1 MKTMEGGRKPRYR
14 GVDCSRLWMERPL
27 IGYNLGPGGQAH
39 DATLHSGGA
48 PGQRYGPPP
57 EWTQPEPSALR
68 WRQQSCECPSCM
80 GLPATEGPFLI
91 ASLTGHFR
99 AVSSCHC
106 IVRTVRI
113 RLRFGLDEQCSAGGD
128 G

>member
-57 EWTQPEPSALR
+57 NGRNQRASAIR
-68 WRQQSCECPSCM
+68 RCP
-80 GLPATEGPFLI
+80 
-91 ASLTGHFR
+91 
-99 AVSSCHC
+99 
-106 IVRTVRI
+106 
-113 RLRFGLDEQCSAGGD
+113 
-128 G
+128 